1 MDGGEWK
8 DCKSGHKVKD
18 LVEEVESRYRPNTA
32 G

>member
-8 DCKSGHKVKD
+8 GCKAGHKVKD
-18 LVEEVESRYRPNTA
+18 LVDEIQSRRNPNAT